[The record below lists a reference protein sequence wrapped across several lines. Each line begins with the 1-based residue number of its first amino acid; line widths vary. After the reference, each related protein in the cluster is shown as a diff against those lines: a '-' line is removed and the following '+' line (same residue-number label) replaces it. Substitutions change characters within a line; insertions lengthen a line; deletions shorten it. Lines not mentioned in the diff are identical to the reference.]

1 MTKLKSL
8 FLAMFLLTSYLGYS
22 QDVKFGAKLA
32 IGTGTVN
39 SKALQSYFDSENA
52 GDADIKRFDL
62 NPRLGTV
69 FAIGGFVEYPLK
81 NNFSLVG
88 EISFQHHS
96 SNMQID
102 LMEDDSQN
110 GLSFRDQ
117 VESNNRI
124 KISAFSVPLLAR
136 YYFSPK
142 AGPYLTGGL
151 TVDLVLSSKIE
162 AEEDIL
168 KKDFDTS
175 GAVIKSTSETRL
187 NSADLDGFGSPRT
200 SLTIGAGTVL
210 DAGASAITVDLRY
223 NAGLSKSEM
232 YTTNVPFDDLT
243 KESDVFS
250 VYKQADI
257 AVNDGFS
264 LTDFKNGSLILTV
277 GYRF

>member
-1 MTKLKSL
+1 
-8 FLAMFLLTSYLGYS
+8 
-22 QDVKFGAKLA
+22 
-32 IGTGTVN
+32 
-39 SKALQSYFDSENA
+39 LQSYFDSENA

-62 NPRLGTV
+62 NPKLGTV
-69 FAIGGFVEYPLK
+69 FAVGGFVEFPLK

-102 LMEDDSQN
+102 LMEDDSHN

-124 KISAFSVPLLAR
+124 KISALSVPLLAR
-136 YYFSPK
+136 YYFSPNG
-142 AGPYLTGGL
+142 GPYLTGGF
-151 TVDLVLSSKIE
+151 TVDLVIGSKIE
-162 AEEDIL
+162 AEENIL

-175 GAVIKSTSETRL
+175 GAVINSTSETRL
-187 NSADLDGFGSPRT
+187 NTADIDGIGSPRT

-210 DAGASAITVDLRY
+210 SAITLDLRY

-264 LTDFKNGSLILTV
+264 LTDFKNGTFILTV